1 MIFQK
6 LQEFRKLIIL
16 QSLLTYAVNSLV
28 APSAIAFLLVFAIP
42 LLKNT
47 PQKER
52 HLKKSCATRSDDQLG
67 SDSLLNFELDFT
79 IAISC
84 SIFLC
89 LFVPLSYLPM
99 ITK

>member
-6 LQEFRKLIIL
+6 LQEFRKSIIL
-16 QSLLTYAVNSLV
+16 QFLLNYAVNPLV
-28 APSAIAFLLVFAIP
+28 APKAIAFLLVFAIP

-52 HLKKSCATRSDDQLG
+52 HMKKSCATRSDSQLG
-67 SDSLLNFELDFT
+67 SDPLLNFELDFA

-84 SIFLC
+84 SIFSC
-89 LFVPLSYLPM
+89 LFVPLSYLP
-99 ITK
+99 ISLK